1 MSGLEDRRRCF
12 RSRTTHEGRS
22 RSSDRTEGDCDHG
35 WSGLCT
41 EITEWIGMTVADGA
55 RAPKRRSISSWS
67 AIKCDDLRLR
77 IGIASPWAGQSQAGP
92 TILDPDRI

>member
-1 MSGLEDRRRCF
+1 
-12 RSRTTHEGRS
+12 
-22 RSSDRTEGDCDHG
+22 
-35 WSGLCT
+35 
-41 EITEWIGMTVADGA
+41 MTFADGA
-55 RAPKRRSISSWS
+55 RAPKWRSISSWS